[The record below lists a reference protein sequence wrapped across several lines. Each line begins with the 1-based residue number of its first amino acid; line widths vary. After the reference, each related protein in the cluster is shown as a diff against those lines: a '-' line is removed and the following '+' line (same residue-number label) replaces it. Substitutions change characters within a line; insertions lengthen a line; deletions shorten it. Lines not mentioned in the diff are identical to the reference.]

1 MGRACPSGWHLLSDA
16 GWTIKVKLGLTLIH
30 NKAHLQ
36 HSSHGVSFL
45 GAYLLAYRTYFGLM
59 SHYNCQN
66 LSQSLNK

>member
-36 HSSHGVSFL
+36 HSSHGFL
-45 GAYLLAYRTYFGLM
+45 F
-59 SHYNCQN
+59 
-66 LSQSLNK
+66 